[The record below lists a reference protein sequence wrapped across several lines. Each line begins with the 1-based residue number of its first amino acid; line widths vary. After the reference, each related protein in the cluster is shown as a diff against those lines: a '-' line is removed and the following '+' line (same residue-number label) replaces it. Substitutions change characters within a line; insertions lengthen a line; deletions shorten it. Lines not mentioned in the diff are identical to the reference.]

1 MGWLFFTLV
10 FKHIFN
16 FVEITSYFSVFDP
29 SLGCTRIHFYYL
41 HTVFKKEGKKLTSSY
56 MNCNVRADFPTPPLP
71 TMMTLCKAGVAL
83 FVLDI
88 LPSFRRSKTPGRSRS
103 KLKGQ
108 CSSFIKFGIFF
119 NHSNAH
125 THCYI
130 KNLKF

>member
-1 MGWLFFTLV
+1 
-10 FKHIFN
+10 
-16 FVEITSYFSVFDP
+16 
-29 SLGCTRIHFYYL
+29 
-41 HTVFKKEGKKLTSSY
+41 

-108 CSSFIKFGIFF
+108 CSSFIKFGILLELLK
-119 NHSNAH
+119 H
-125 THCYI
+125 THTLLYKI
-130 KNLKF
+130 F